1 MFCIQTG
8 KCLQS
13 LASLLSWFCRRSLDV
28 PIKTCVNKTHQI
40 SINFGKISQKKGQ
53 ELSPAQLTLPPFAI
67 SSTDF
72 KSFWCCNQG
81 PSYYWDYSHK
91 YVPLTFSQDP
101 NITWSSLFRSTHP
114 WLLYEKT
121 KSTITQ
127 LFFPLYPQRGRN
139 VLPLPYGLF
148 KPFCG
153 TLNELFYDLP
163 LDLPSDQIFV
173 WILSFFQCVRSSLS
187 TWFTVFSTL
196 TQSINWSILGL
207 INLGSNSFF

>member
-91 YVPLTFSQDP
+91 YVPQTFSQDP

-121 KSTITQ
+121 KPTIIQ
-127 LFFPLYPQRGRN
+127 LFFIFIHNGAGMSCLYHMVYLNPFVEHWTNFPTISHWIFHPTR
-139 VLPLPYGLF
+139 YLF
-148 KPFCG
+148 EF
-153 TLNELFYDLP
+153 F
-163 LDLPSDQIFV
+163 
-173 WILSFFQCVRSSLS
+173 LSFN
-187 TWFTVFSTL
+187 VFAL
-196 TQSINWSILGL
+196 R
-207 INLGSNSFF
+207 